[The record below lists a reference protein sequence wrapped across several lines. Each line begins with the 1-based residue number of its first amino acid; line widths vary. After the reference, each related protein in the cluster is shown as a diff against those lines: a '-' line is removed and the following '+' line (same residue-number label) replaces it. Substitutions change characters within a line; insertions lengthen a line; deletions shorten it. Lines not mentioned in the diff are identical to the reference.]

1 LLFIDSLSV
10 HISIIFL
17 FLRWNS
23 KQMKKRLSF
32 TLLLIFLGS
41 AVFVTGQTNNSS
53 QEGITEQAWVDSVF
67 NSLSPDERIAQLLL
81 VRANDAGKDYFPEID
96 KYISE
101 YNIGGLCFFRNHPY
115 NQAVAVNRW
124 QSMSKTPLLMSMDAE
139 WGLGMRLDST
149 TSFPYQMTLG
159 AIHDD
164 DLIYQMG
171 ATIAEQ
177 CKRIGIHMN
186 FAPVVDIN
194 SNPANPVIGMRSF
207 GQDKENVML
216 KGMAY
221 MQGLQEHGIIAT
233 AKHFPGHG
241 DTDSDSHKT
250 LPVITHSQE
259 RLDSLELYPFRQ
271 LINNGLGG
279 IMIAHLY
286 IPAYEKREGMASTLS
301 PDIVTKLLSE
311 ELGFHGLIV
320 TDALDMKGVTKY
332 HKPGN
337 IEVKALLAGNDILL
351 LPANV
356 PKAVKQIHRAVKD
369 GELDV
374 EVINAGCRKV
384 LTYKYRAGLS
394 EAGKVETEGLYEDLN
409 SPQASALNRQL
420 YEASATLIRNK
431 HSLIPLTHL
440 DTLSIACVATGGS
453 LEEDHFGKIL
463 KLYGRVDMFELPDH
477 AREKDVAKL
486 LDQLEAYNLVIVGV
500 QNTNI
505 LPFRDYGIPEITWAF
520 IRKLTAKKKVI
531 LELFGSPYALSG
543 LGSDELPE
551 AIIISYQD
559 NRLSRE
565 VGAEVIFGGI
575 GASGKLPVG
584 ISGLFEAGSGIKTEA
599 NRLRFVDP
607 ASMGISEEM
616 LAKADSIAQ
625 SGIILKAYPGC
636 QVLAA
641 KDGNIFYHKAFG
653 YHTYERKEAVKLTD
667 LYDLA
672 SLTKIAAT
680 TLAMMDIY
688 GQGAIDIDQRLS
700 YYLPYLRGTDKEGI
714 VIRELMAHQSRFQ
727 AWIPYYQYT
736 VEDDNPD
743 PEIYRN
749 EISEDYNV
757 RVAEGMY
764 IQKDYYCEILDSI
777 RYSELRIDN
786 RYQYS
791 DLGFY
796 LLKEAIE
803 VISNSAFE
811 KFTEASYYRPLGL
824 PTMAY
829 LPLKRFKK
837 EMIAPTEDDKLFRK
851 QLLQGD
857 VHDQG
862 AAMLGGISG
871 HAGLFSNAFDMAVIM
886 QLFMNGGVYGG
897 ERYFNEELIGE
908 FTSTQFPLN
917 ENRRGIGF
925 DKPMLE
931 YDEDGSTCRSVSPD
945 SYGHSGFTGTYAW
958 ADPENGLVYIFL
970 SNRIHPEANNSKIM
984 EYDIRTNLHQVFY
997 DAVENVRK

>member
-1 LLFIDSLSV
+1 MI
-10 HISIIFL
+10 
-17 FLRWNS
+17 
-23 KQMKKRLSF
+23 KRLSF
-32 TLLLIFLGS
+32 TLLLILLGS
-41 AVFVTGQTNNSS
+41 TVFVTGQPNNSS
-53 QEGITEQAWVDSVF
+53 LEGISEQAWVDSVF
-67 NSLSPDERIAQLLL
+67 NSLSLDERIAQLLL
-81 VRANDAGKDYFPEID
+81 VRANDAGKDYFTEID

-115 NQAVAVNRW
+115 KQAVAVNRW
-124 QSMSKTPLLMSMDAE
+124 QSMAKTPLLVSIDAE

-159 AIHDD
+159 AIQDNE
-164 DLIYQMG
+164 LMYQMG

-186 FAPVVDIN
+186 FAPVIDIN
-194 SNPANPVIGMRSF
+194 SNPANPIIGMRSF

-259 RLDSLELYPFRQ
+259 RLDSIELYPFRQ

-301 PDIVTKLLSE
+301 PDIVTKLLYE

-356 PKAVKQIHRAVKD
+356 PKAIKQIRRAVEQ

-374 EVINAGCRKV
+374 EVINTSCRKV
-384 LTYKYRAGLS
+384 LAYKYRAGLS
-394 EAGKVETEGLYEDLN
+394 EAGMVETEGLYEDLN

-420 YEASATLIRNK
+420 YEASATLIRNDNK
-431 HSLIPLTHL
+431 IIPLSRL
-440 DTLSIACVATGGS
+440 DTLKIACVMTGGP
-453 LEEDHFGKIL
+453 LEINHFGETL
-463 KLYGRVDMFELPDH
+463 RLYGRLELFELS
-477 AREKDVAKL
+477 ANAKEKDVQKL
-486 LDQLEAYNLVIVGV
+486 LDQLETYNLVIVGV

-505 LPFRDYGIPEITWAF
+505 FPFKDYGIPGITWAF

-531 LELFGSPYALSG
+531 LDLFASPYALSG
-543 LGSDELPE
+543 LGSSELPE
-551 AIIISYQD
+551 AIVVSYQD
-559 NRLSRE
+559 NRLSEE

-575 GASGKLPVG
+575 GARGKLPVG
-584 ISGLFEAGSGIKTEA
+584 ISGLFEAGSGIETEE

-607 ASMGISEEM
+607 ASLGISEEV
-616 LAKADSIAQ
+616 LAKVDSIAL
-625 SGIILKAYPGC
+625 SGISLKAYPGC

-653 YHTYERKEAVKLTD
+653 YHTYDSKQAVKLTD

-688 GQGAIDIDQRLS
+688 GQGKIDIDQKLS
-700 YYLPYLRGTDKEGI
+700 HYLPYLRGTDKDGI

-736 VEDDNPD
+736 VEDENPD
-743 PEIYRN
+743 PEIYRD

-764 IQKDYYCEILDSI
+764 IHKDYHCEILDSI

-786 RYQYS
+786 RYKYS

-803 VISNSAFE
+803 GISNSAFE
-811 KFTEASYYRPLGL
+811 KFTETNYYRPLGL
-824 PTMAY
+824 PTMCY
-829 LPLKRFKK
+829 LPLKRFKRT
-837 EMIAPTEDDKLFRK
+837 MIAPTEDDKLFRK
-851 QLLQGD
+851 QLLHGD

-862 AAMLGGISG
+862 AAMLGGVSG

-897 ERYFNEELIGE
+897 VRYFDEELIGE

-931 YDEDGSTCRSVSPD
+931 YDEDGPTCKSVSPD

-984 EYDIRTNLHQVFY
+984 EYDIRTKLHQVFY
-997 DAVENVRK
+997 DALE

>member
-1 LLFIDSLSV
+1 
-10 HISIIFL
+10 
-17 FLRWNS
+17 
-23 KQMKKRLSF
+23 MKKRLSF

>member
-1 LLFIDSLSV
+1 
-10 HISIIFL
+10 
-17 FLRWNS
+17 
-23 KQMKKRLSF
+23 MKKRLSF

-159 AIHDD
+159 AIHDNH
-164 DLIYQMG
+164 LIYKMG

-221 MQGLQEHGIIAT
+221 MKGLQEHGIIAT

-301 PDIVTKLLSE
+301 PDIVTKLLSK

-463 KLYGRVDMFELPDH
+463 KLYGRVDMYELPAN

-486 LDQLEAYNLVIVGV
+486 LDQLEAYNLVIVGI

-505 LPFRDYGIPEITWAF
+505 FPFRDYGIPGITWAF
-520 IRKLTAKKKVI
+520 IRELTAKKKVI

-575 GASGKLPVG
+575 GASGNLPVG

-607 ASMGISEEM
+607 ASMGISEKM
-616 LAKADSIAQ
+616 LEKADSIAQ

-653 YHTYERKEAVKLTD
+653 YHTYDRKQAVKLTD

-688 GQGAIDIDQRLS
+688 GQGEIDIDQRLS

-727 AWIPYYQYT
+727 AWIPYFQYT

-786 RYQYS
+786 RYKYS

-803 VISNSAFE
+803 GISNSAFE

-862 AAMLGGISG
+862 AAMLGGVSG

-897 ERYFNEELIGE
+897 ERYFDEELIGE

-984 EYDIRTNLHQVFY
+984 DYDIRTKLHQVFY
-997 DAVENVRK
+997 EALENVGK